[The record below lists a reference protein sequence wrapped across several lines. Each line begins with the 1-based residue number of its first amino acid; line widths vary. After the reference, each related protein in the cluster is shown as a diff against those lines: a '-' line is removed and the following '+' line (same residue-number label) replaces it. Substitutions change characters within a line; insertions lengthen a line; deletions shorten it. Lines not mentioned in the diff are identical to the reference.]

1 MKVLLT
7 GSRGFTGYHFTKFA
21 HEAGH
26 TVIPLGVNI
35 LDKDKVFTEIKEV
48 KPDCIVHLAAIS
60 SVDHSNYSDFY
71 NVNVIGTTNILD
83 ATTSLSSYQPKVLI
97 TSSANIYGNNEE
109 SPLSEESPVKPVNHY
124 AVSKL
129 AMEYL
134 VKTYFDK
141 LPIIIARPFNYTGP
155 RQSTNFLIPKLVDS
169 FARKLEEIELGNL
182 HIEREF
188 NDVRMVCEAY
198 LRLLSNGSPSE
209 IYNICSGNTYSLG
222 DVISLLE
229 KITGHK
235 VNTKV
240 NKRFVRNNEV
250 HKLYGNPSKLWKAT
264 GVLYGNLL
272 EETLRWMLNESQPF

>member
-1 MKVLLT
+1 MT

-83 ATTSLSSYQPKVLI
+83 ATSSLSSYQPKVLI
-97 TSSANIYGNNEE
+97 TSANIYGNNEQ
-109 SPLSEESPVKPVNHY
+109 SPLSEDSPVKPVNHY

-141 LPIIIARPFNYTGP
+141 LPIIIARPFNCGSSSIY
-155 RQSTNFLIPKLVDS
+155 KLSYSKISRLVCS
-169 FARKLEEIELGNL
+169 KLEDIELGNL

-188 NDVRMVCEAY
+188 NDVRMVCRHIY
-198 LRLLSNGSPSE
+198 DYFQMDLLQRY
-209 IYNICSGNTYSLG
+209 II
-222 DVISLLE
+222 
-229 KITGHK
+229 
-235 VNTKV
+235 
-240 NKRFVRNNEV
+240 FVRV
-250 HKLYGNPSKLWKAT
+250 TPI
-264 GVLYGNLL
+264 V
-272 EETLRWMLNESQPF
+272 

>member
-1 MKVLLT
+1 MKILLT
-7 GSRGFTGYHFTKFA
+7 GSRGFTGYHFTQFA
-21 HEAGH
+21 CEAGH
-26 TVIPLGVNI
+26 RVIPLAVNI
-35 LDKDKVFTEIKEV
+35 LDRDKIFTKIKEV

-83 ATTSLSSYQPKVLI
+83 AAISLSSYQPKVLI
-97 TSSANIYGNNEE
+97 TSSANIYGNSEE
-109 SPLSEESPVKPVNHY
+109 SPLSENSPVRPVNHY

-141 LPIIIARPFNYTGP
+141 LPIIVTRPFNYTGP

-198 LRLLSNGSPSE
+198 LRLLSHGSPSE

-222 DVISLLE
+222 DVMCLLE

-235 VNTKV
+235 VETKV

-250 HKLYGNPSKLWKAT
+250 HKLYGDPSKLWKTT
-264 GVLYGNLL
+264 GVLYGILL
-272 EETLRWMLNESQPF
+272 EETLRWMLNESKPC

>member
-1 MKVLLT
+1 MRLASLLIQMKVLLT

-83 ATTSLSSYQPKVLI
+83 ATSSLSSYQPKVLI

-188 NDVRMVCEAY
+188 NDVRMVVRHIY
-198 LRLLSNGSPSE
+198 DYFQMDPSE

-222 DVISLLE
+222 DVIFCLKKSQD
-229 KITGHK
+229 
-235 VNTKV
+235 TK
-240 NKRFVRNNEV
+240 
-250 HKLYGNPSKLWKAT
+250 
-264 GVLYGNLL
+264 
-272 EETLRWMLNESQPF
+272 